1 MKPIFSFT
9 KEERICSK
17 KELDFLFSEGL
28 SFTAYPLRI
37 IYVERETVSD
47 IPVSILISVPK
58 KRFKRAVK
66 RNRIKRLVRESY
78 RLNKP
83 DLISFLS
90 EKEKSIQIAFLYVS
104 DKLPEY
110 KDIEQSVLKC
120 FNILKERLS

>member
-1 MKPIFSFT
+1 M
-9 KEERICSK
+9 
-17 KELDFLFSEGL
+17 
-28 SFTAYPLRI
+28 AYPFRI
-37 IYVERETVSD
+37 IYVEKETTSET
-47 IPVSILISVPK
+47 PVSILISVPK

-78 RLNKP
+78 RLNKH

-104 DKLPEY
+104 DKLPDY
-110 KDIEQSVLKC
+110 KEVEQSIIKS